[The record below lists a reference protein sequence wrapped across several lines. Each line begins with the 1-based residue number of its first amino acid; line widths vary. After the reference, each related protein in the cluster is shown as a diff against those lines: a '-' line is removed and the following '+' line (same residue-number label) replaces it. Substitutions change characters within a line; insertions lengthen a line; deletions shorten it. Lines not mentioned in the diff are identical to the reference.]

1 MVKQKKSVL
10 FLAII
15 SVAVVIFLG
24 ATTANGE
31 GFYPPVPDK
40 SKTLPANDGGPDG
53 CDSTRFKCVMGGEA
67 VLDKQTGLTWTRDT
81 RFDNKSVS
89 WQEAVKFCQTFVLG
103 DKKDWRL
110 ATRDELITLL
120 DISKSN
126 PAFPDGHPFKLR
138 KGEGHG
144 RGYWTSTEYEDNN
157 KYAWRV
163 STYIGKV
170 GESLKIFGAGI
181 WPVRDGN

>member
-1 MVKQKKSVL
+1 MRKQSKSISLLFIVPFALL
-10 FLAII
+10 FLFNI
-15 SVAVVIFLG
+15 S
-24 ATTANGE
+24 TASGE

-40 SKTLPANDGGPDG
+40 SKTMPANDGGPDG
-53 CDSTRFKCVMGGEA
+53 CDSTRFKCVMDGEA
-67 VLDKQTGLTWTRDT
+67 VLDKQTGLTWNRDT

-89 WQEAVKFCQTFVLG
+89 WQEAVNFCQTFVLG

-110 ATRDELITLL
+110 ATRDELTTLL
-120 DISKSN
+120 DTSKSN

-163 STYIGKV
+163 NTYMGKV
-170 GESLKIFGAGI
+170 EESLKIMGAGI